1 MSNVR
6 QYLPKAAKP
15 STESAPFVNAFL
27 DGTDDIVAQLEAFVE
42 YAQNQFFFSTA
53 DAEYVFK
60 LAARDGFYLPKNSGL
75 NIEGLKPLAPLM
87 INQPKTTLAL
97 LAQILEI
104 YFSQSLCRPSVI
116 CAQAEPYKLK
126 ANDDF
131 IVKTREA
138 THRLTI
144 DEKLFSNIKNV
155 SALELST
162 YINSVQDHYLATVYF
177 DRGVNKNKIR
187 LIPNGAGANE
197 IIQILGGTLQNLLL
211 FPDVVPTTNTTQ
223 TVWTV
228 SKESDYTDIVKFQ
241 YTYGPLPNIFQV
253 SVGDIVTFRNQ
264 FDVGAS
270 GTARLPITN
279 ELGDDII
286 DNNGDAVTVEVDLV
300 EGNYSVLNGSFDVI
314 EIGYD
319 YFYIRSR
326 FLKLPVNN
334 QGLVIQLSSRDVI
347 FTKNIAQRV
356 YQQPNFSYLTEM
368 TDDQLTVTV
377 PAVPPIVKRFLEG
390 SWHIYGVK
398 HRIQSFTRTSVQVNP
413 ITSVQLPNN
422 GNAFVLQ
429 SSKIVTDYSK
439 RRFRVSTINSSTG
452 IISLDSSDSYDVL
465 PYTTPFLIGENPFRC
480 DFNDTSVEIN
490 FPYRHGLFAGA
501 KIIINSAAAN
511 PENGLVLNGSWRV
524 DSILDQY
531 RAVITTSQKNIAP
544 PPSVTGILYSLGNK
558 RYRITY
564 SSNASLVLSK
574 LNSVGKQFKLY
585 DDGTSTINNNYIW
598 EKLKTRIQTVDFVG
612 TNSIEFQSLDNLSV
626 LVGETIASAVKIQT
640 SATQWGGNSST
651 YYFDRTDSENI
662 NLLNNLELIV
672 ADFIK
677 PESLLLLGSY
687 IYDPRGVYYKF
698 LPSSIGTLATSQIL
712 KGESG
717 VILSALNT
725 VGFDA
730 EGGYIIFDYGT
741 ANAEGPLKYLALSG
755 DQIVIDPSYTFQKTH
770 GINSTVRVVSQLSP
784 FSPDE
789 NGKQYQPFATG
800 TSLARNSFFEI
811 LKSVV
816 SAGVFIQED
825 VLFPELRFVDDSL
838 KPYE

>member
-6 QYLPKAAKP
+6 QYLPKVAKP
-15 STESAPFVNAFL
+15 NKEDAPFVNAFL
-27 DGTDDIVAQLEAFVE
+27 DGADDIVGQLEAFVE

-104 YFSQSLCRPSVI
+104 YFSQSLCRPSII

-126 ANDDF
+126 ANDEF
-131 IVKTREA
+131 IVKTREV

-155 SALELST
+155 SASELST

-211 FPDVVPTTNTTQ
+211 FPDIVPTTNTTQ
-223 TVWTV
+223 TVWEV
-228 SKESDYTDIVKFQ
+228 SKVSDYTDIIKFQ
-241 YTYGPLPNIFQV
+241 YVNGPIPNIFQA
-253 SVGDIVTFRNQ
+253 SIGDIVTFRNL

-279 ELGDDII
+279 ELGDEII
-286 DNNGDAVTVEVDLV
+286 DNNGDIVTVEVALV

-314 EIGYD
+314 EVGYD
-319 YFYIRSR
+319 YFSIRNR
-326 FLKLPVNN
+326 FLKLPINN
-334 QGLVIQLSSRDVI
+334 QGLVVQLSSRDVV

-398 HRIQSFTRTSVQVNP
+398 HRIQSFTRTSVQINP
-413 ITSVQLPNN
+413 ITSVQLPNS
-422 GNAFVLQ
+422 GNVFVLQ
-429 SSKIVTDYSK
+429 SSKIVSDYSSK
-439 RRFRVSTINSSTG
+439 KFKISTINQSTG
-452 IISLDSSDSYDVL
+452 TVSLDLSDSYSVL
-465 PYTTPFLIGENPFRC
+465 PYTTPFLIGENPFKC
-480 DFNDTSVEIN
+480 NFGSTDVEIE
-490 FPYRHGLFAGA
+490 FPYRHGLFVGA

-511 PENGLVLNGSWRV
+511 PESGLVLNGSWRV
-524 DSILDQY
+524 SKVLDQY
-531 RAVITTSQKNIAP
+531 KAIISTNQKNVAP
-544 PPSVTGILYSLGNK
+544 PSSVTGVLYSLGNK
-558 RYRITY
+558 RYRIIY
-564 SSNASLVLSK
+564 SSNASLILSK
-574 LNSVGKQFKLY
+574 LNSVGKQFRLY
-585 DDGTSTINNNYIW
+585 DDGTSIINNNYIW

-612 TNSIEFQSLDNLSV
+612 TNSVEFESLDNLSV
-626 LVGETIASAVKIQT
+626 LVGETIGSAVKIQT
-640 SATQWGGNSST
+640 SAVEWGGSSAT
-651 YYFDRTDSENI
+651 YYFDRTDLENI
-662 NLLNNLELIV
+662 DLLNNLELII
-672 ADFIK
+672 ADFVK
-677 PESLLLLGSY
+677 PESSLLLGSY
-687 IYDPRGVYYKF
+687 IYDPRGTYYKF
-698 LPSSIGTLATSQIL
+698 LPSSIGTSSVSQIL

-717 VILSALNT
+717 VILSAADT
-725 VGFDA
+725 DGFDPN
-730 EGGYIIFDYGT
+730 GGYLIFDYGT
-741 ANAEGPLKYLALSG
+741 GNAEGPLKYLALSG
-755 DQIVIDPSYTFQKTH
+755 DQVVIDPSYTFQKTH
-770 GINSTVRVVSQLSP
+770 SIGSTIRVVKQLSP
-784 FSPDE
+784 FSPNE